1 VRPAPISQEPRRHKM
16 VGWYDPGQLINTG
29 LQVLISQIF
38 GARADYRLI
47 EGFGGAEPVH
57 DFSQQPEC
65 WFDYVADLGD
75 GWNSTYA
82 IASLLA
88 SERLSVRDTAGASVS
103 TPRGMFLIM
112 GGDQVYPV
120 ASRDQYEE
128 RTVAPYMSALPAASP
143 PQPVLFAI
151 PGNHDWYDGLISFMR
166 LFGRTRSIGGW
177 QTRQKRSYFA
187 IRLPQNWWIWALDY
201 QLESDIDQPQLEF
214 FNQVADQMPP
224 GGRVILVS
232 AEPDWIYGHVYH
244 EKYRKNI
251 EDLQTNII
259 NQRAHATLKVA
270 IAGDLHHYRRH
281 AEGDGS
287 GVQLITSGGG
297 GAFLLGTSG
306 PKVDEVEFGDPS
318 RQFKLQ
324 SEFPGRKTSMRLLL
338 RNLEFPLIN
347 PKFGLLTGTLYLVIA
362 WTYRVPVLREY
373 EALLKRSDPV
383 SNTSIIVRTLL
394 SSPFGFG
401 VLALVVIGFV
411 AFTDTHVRAYKY
423 MAGTAHAVANL
434 SAMFVVSAAAAKLGR
449 DVLRLPDG
457 SIRFLLVSA
466 ALIFLGGYLASAIIM
481 GIYLYISQAVFRRH
495 SQEAFSSLRI
505 ADYKN
510 FVRFHVD
517 ESGVLSIYP
526 VGLKRVPRNWQ
537 RTSSSSGPEYE
548 PAGRERLEPRLI
560 EPVVRVR

>member
-1 VRPAPISQEPRRHKM
+1 MRPAPISPEPRRHKM
-16 VGWYDPGQLINTG
+16 VGWYDPGQLLNTG
-29 LQVLISQIF
+29 MQVLISQIF

-47 EGFGGAEPVH
+47 EGFGGAESVH

-88 SERLSVRDTAGASVS
+88 AERLSVRDSAGASAD
-103 TPRGMFLIM
+103 TPRGRFLIM

-128 RTVAPYMSALPAASP
+128 RTVEPYASAFPDRGEPRPA
-143 PQPVLFAI
+143 LFAI
-151 PGNHDWYDGLISFMR
+151 PGNHDWYDSLISFMR
-166 LFGRTRSIGGW
+166 IFGRSRCIGGW
-177 QTRQKRSYFA
+177 QTRQRRSYFA

-251 EDLQTNII
+251 EDLQTQIV

-281 AEGDGS
+281 QVDDAS

-297 GAFLLGTSG
+297 GAFLLGTTG
-306 PKVDEVEFGDPS
+306 PKVDEVEFGDPPK
-318 RQFKLQ
+318 QFKLKA
-324 SEFPGRKTSMRLLL
+324 EFPDRKTSSGLLL
-338 RNLEFPLIN
+338 RNLLFPLIN
-347 PKFGLLTGTLYLVIA
+347 PKFGLLTGTVYLVIA
-362 WTYRVPVLREY
+362 WIYRVPVLREY
-373 EALLKRSDPV
+373 EAVLQRKDPV
-383 SNTSIIVRTLL
+383 SNTIIIVRTLL
-394 SSPFGFG
+394 ASPFGFG

-423 MAGTAHAVANL
+423 LAGTAHALANL
-434 SAMFVVSAAAAKLGR
+434 SAMFVISAAAAKLAR
-449 DVLRLPDG
+449 DFLQLPDG

-466 ALIFLGGYLASAIIM
+466 GLIFVGGYLAGAVIM
-481 GIYLYISQAVFRRH
+481 GLYLYVSQAVFRRH

-510 FVRFHVD
+510 FMRFHVD
-517 ESGVLSIYP
+517 GNGTLSIYP
-526 VGLKRVPRNWQ
+526 IGLKRVPRRWK
-537 RTSSSSGPEYE
+537 RTTAPTGPEYE
-548 PAGRERLEPRLI
+548 PADRPLDPRLI
-560 EPVVRVR
+560 EPVLRVS